1 MLKKYDYMLL
11 FHDDFPGWLYEVHM
25 GVTTIWE
32 RWN

>member
-32 RWN
+32 WWN